1 MKTLKEVAT
10 VIRSKNAGP
19 YELTLDVIFSD
30 KEVFEAFCQKKVLT
44 PEVVAKLY
52 QIDVKDVISIVEFP
66 PAMAVK
72 ATIVRP
78 IASGALGERDV
89 YGAQQHVPLMNL
101 EVDFE

>member
-1 MKTLKEVAT
+1 MKMLKDLAT

-30 KEVFEAFCQKKVLT
+30 RTVFEAFCQKKILT
-44 PEVVAKLY
+44 PAVVAKLY
-52 QIDVKDVISIVEFP
+52 RIEEKDVISIVEFP

-78 IASGALGERDV
+78 LASGALGERDV
-89 YGAQQHVPLMNL
+89 YGAQQHVPLMEL
-101 EVDFE
+101 EVEL

>member
-1 MKTLKEVAT
+1 MKTLKDIAT

-30 KEVFEAFCQKKVLT
+30 RAVFEDLCAKKIFNKEVI
-44 PEVVAKLY
+44 AKLY
-52 QIDVKDVISIVEFP
+52 KIEEKDVLSIVEFP

-89 YGAQQHVPLMNL
+89 YGAQQHVPLMEL
-101 EVDFE
+101 EVEV

>member
-1 MKTLKEVAT
+1 MKTLKDIAT

-30 KEVFEAFCQKKVLT
+30 RKVFETFCAKKIFNSQT
-44 PEVVAKLY
+44 IAKLY
-52 QIDVKDVISIVEFP
+52 KIEEKDVLSIVEFP

-78 IASGALGERDV
+78 LASGALGERDV
-89 YGAQQHVPLMNL
+89 YGAQQHVPLMEL
-101 EVDFE
+101 EVDM